1 MGQTEGRMS
10 LREVV
15 TRRVSKDGKAPRTWA
30 RAWMRSRAL
39 AMSPCHELL
48 LCFSPGIADGS
59 VAKAVPV

>member
-1 MGQTEGRMS
+1 MS
-10 LREVV
+10 LHEVL
-15 TRRVSKDGKAPRTWA
+15 TRRVGKDAKAPRTWA

-59 VAKAVPV
+59 VAKAGGPCVV